1 MRWTKRLKWM
11 RISKIVIP
19 IALAISVVFAGFTVV
34 AHKAEN
40 FVLRINNE
48 EGVRLALTMNRD
60 LSGQTSRLVVPVDG
74 RYDNVTYVP
83 DKSLLY
89 EPQTYGKNLPDDVAR
104 QDGVHSVYQSRTE
117 IIFFSFS
124 FFLVNNSDRAV
135 DVDMVFNIDEVVSNT
150 NTSDNKIDDAVRIM
164 FVEGEPLLSDNTYTV
179 YKKSE
184 KSGEAQAELDKNVAY
199 GNSVSFLTDRC
210 VFDRSGE
217 LGYKNLAKGGTLRF
231 TFVIWLE
238 GHDPECVD
246 DILTD
251 SLKMSVDF
259 IGH

>member
-1 MRWTKRLKWM
+1 M

-135 DVDMVFNIDEVVSNT
+135 DVDM
-150 NTSDNKIDDAVRIM
+150 AHR
-164 FVEGEPLLSDNTYTV
+164 
-179 YKKSE
+179 
-184 KSGEAQAELDKNVAY
+184 
-199 GNSVSFLTDRC
+199 
-210 VFDRSGE
+210 
-217 LGYKNLAKGGTLRF
+217 NL
-231 TFVIWLE
+231 I
-238 GHDPECVD
+238 
-246 DILTD
+246 
-251 SLKMSVDF
+251 S
-259 IGH
+259 